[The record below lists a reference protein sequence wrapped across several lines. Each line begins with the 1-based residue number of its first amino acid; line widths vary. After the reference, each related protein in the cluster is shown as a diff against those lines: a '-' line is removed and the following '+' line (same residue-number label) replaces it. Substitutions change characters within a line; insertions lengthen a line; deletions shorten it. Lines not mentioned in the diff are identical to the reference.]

1 MIQVAR
7 GWWQPGFA
15 RTGRPLPDRLV
26 RRAIS
31 AIAAAPSRMGT
42 IYRLHSMLTNSTNSS
57 HAPIRAV
64 IIDLDGTMLDTL
76 PDFHVAIN
84 AMRGQFGYAPITQQ
98 QIALMI
104 GKGSENLIRT
114 VLALEHDAAGVEQ
127 RFDEAMALY
136 QRHYLAINGDHSVIY
151 DGVIDGLEAMKADRL
166 RLACVT
172 NKPIAFATPL
182 LAQKGLAPYFEI
194 VYGGDSLARKK
205 PDPMPLLQVC
215 TDFDL
220 PPSQVVAIGDSS
232 NDAEAARAAGCFVL
246 TVPYG
251 YNHGRAIHETDSDG
265 IVTSLVEAATLIRSH
280 NHNAY

>member
-1 MIQVAR
+1 MVP
-7 GWWQPGFA
+7 PGL
-15 RTGRPLPDRLV
+15 RTNRPPIPDQLV
-26 RRAIS
+26 RRAI
-31 AIAAAPSRMGT
+31 
-42 IYRLHSMLTNSTNSS
+42 YRLPSMFINSTNAS
-57 HAPIRAV
+57 HTPIRAV

-84 AMRGQFGYAPITQQ
+84 AMRGQFGYAPITRE

-104 GKGSENLIRT
+104 GKGSENLIRS
-114 VLALEHDAAGVEQ
+114 VLALELDAASIEQ
-127 RFDEAMALY
+127 RFDEAMAFY
-136 QRHYLAINGDHSVIY
+136 QGHYLAINGDHSALY
-151 DGVIDGLEAMKADRL
+151 DGVIDGLEAMKAQGL

-194 VYGGDSLARKK
+194 VYGGDSLPRKK
-205 PDPMPLLQVC
+205 PDPMPMLQVC
-215 TDFDL
+215 ADFDL
-220 PPSQVVAIGDSS
+220 APAQVVAIGDSS

-265 IVTSLVEAATLIRSH
+265 IVSSLLEAANLIRSH
-280 NHNAY
+280 NNDAN